1 MFVRTLFLSAFL
13 AAATLAPAQQQPG
26 DMLPPVVKTYLE
38 LTTAQASALNQINGD
53 YQALVE
59 RKQSR
64 IVQVNQEISEET
76 AREPLDPM
84 GLGVRY
90 AELEAI
96 RRELKDE
103 LGRVRVKARA
113 VLTPAQA
120 AKLKALEDAAKLK
133 PVVDASICANL
144 IDPGTLQTQT
154 TGAFATFL
162 LGTTAISPAVNYC
175 YSSGGYFIYDPYNPG
190 ARPPATR

>member
-1 MFVRTLFLSAFL
+1 M
-13 AAATLAPAQQQPG
+13 
-26 DMLPPVVKTYLE
+26 KTYLE
-38 LTTAQASALNQINGD
+38 LTTSQASALNQINGD

-59 RKQSR
+59 RKQLR
-64 IVQVNQEISEET
+64 MAQVSQEITEET
-76 AREPLDPM
+76 AKDPLDPM

-144 IDPGTLQTQT
+144 IDPATLQTQT

-162 LGTTAISPAVNYC
+162 LGTTTISSTLNYC
-175 YSSGGYFIYDPYNPG
+175 VSGGYFIYDPYNPG
-190 ARPPATR
+190 ARPPAAR